1 MIRLVVGL
9 GNPGRKYK
17 DTRHNLGFQVIDL
30 VAKKHK
36 KKPKSGPG
44 DFHFAQIDF
53 EGRELYLVKPDTFMN
68 DSGIAVSDCLKCWEV
83 KPEELLVICDDL
95 RLPVGRIRIRTKG
108 SDGGHNGLKSIIAH
122 LGSSDFPR
130 LRMGIGQPE
139 PNYPAEKYVL
149 KPFHKKEKKIVKEMI
164 QTAAE
169 AVDYTIAEGVQKA
182 MNRFNA
188 KGGRA

>member
-36 KKPKSGPG
+36 KKPKSGPS
-44 DFHFAQIDF
+44 DFHFAKIDF

-68 DSGIAVSDCLKCWEV
+68 DSGIAVSDCLKRWEV
-83 KPEELLVICDDL
+83 RPEELLVICDDL
-95 RLPVGRIRIRTKG
+95 SLPVGRIRIRANG

-122 LGSSDFPR
+122 VGSSDFPR
-130 LRMGIGQPE
+130 LRMGIG
-139 PNYPAEKYVL
+139 PNPPDYPAEKYVL
-149 KPFHKKEKKIVKEMI
+149 KPFHKSEKKIVKEMI
-164 QTAAE
+164 QTARE
-169 AVDYTIAEGVQKA
+169 AVEYTIAEGVEKA
-182 MNRFNA
+182 MNRYNA

>member
-1 MIRLVVGL
+1 VGL

-30 VAKKHK
+30 SAKKHK

-53 EGRELYLVKPDTFMN
+53 KGRELYLVKPDTFMN
-68 DSGIAVSDCLKCWEV
+68 DSGIAVSNCLKRWEV
-83 KPEELLVICDDL
+83 KPEEFLVICDDL
-95 RLPVGRIRIRTKG
+95 SLPTGRIRIRAEG

-122 LGSSDFPR
+122 VGSSDFPR
-130 LRMGIGQPE
+130 LRMGIG
-139 PNYPAEKYVL
+139 PNPPGYAAEKFVL
-149 KPFHKKEKKIVKEMI
+149 KPFHKSEKKIVKEMI
-164 QTAAE
+164 QTTRE
-169 AVDYTIAEGVQKA
+169 AVEYTIAEGVEKA